1 MISPFTSGHATLKYE
16 KRELTYRKETYSY
29 IAQFY
34 EDNKTHEQFT
44 TTEMDEANIT
54 QVYNQ
59 YRVKHAIP
67 FVDEIIALRETYDLS
82 ALKMSAI
89 LGFGD
94 NQYRQYEE
102 GYVPAESNGKI
113 LKACMNPHIFETFVK
128 NSRQQLTEK
137 EYNKII
143 NKIESVKN
151 QYDNTDVRQNLIF
164 GQTERCAESGFAP
177 QSIQRL
183 QNVILYFID
192 KCGGIFNTKMNKL
205 LFYTDFFHYR
215 QHGQALTGLS
225 YRAIQYGPV
234 PVRWDRVFS
243 LLDHIEQELIEH
255 ESGASGTRLISSQ
268 KPDLSM
274 FSPGEL
280 STLETIAKR
289 FQETSASEI
298 SAISHKE
305 KAWKQF
311 VGTSQPIEFCT
322 AFSLLAV

>member
-1 MISPFTSGHATLKYE
+1 MMSPFTGSHATLKYE
-16 KRELTYRKETYSY
+16 KRELTYRKEKYSY

-34 EDNKTHEQFT
+34 EDDQTHEQFT

-59 YRVKHAIP
+59 YRVKHSIP
-67 FVDEIIALRETYDLS
+67 FVDEIIALRETYSLS

-113 LKACMNPHIFETFVK
+113 LKACMNPPIFETFVK

-164 GQTERCAESGFAP
+164 GQTGRCADNGFAL
-177 QSIQRL
+177 QSIPKL
-183 QNVILYFID
+183 QNVLLYFIE
-192 KCGGIFNTKMNKL
+192 KCDGVFNTKMNKL
-205 LFYTDFFHYR
+205 LFYTDFLSYR
-215 QHGQALTGLS
+215 RHGQAITGMT
-225 YRAIQYGPV
+225 YRAIQHGPV
-234 PVRWDRVFS
+234 PVRWDRVYS
-243 LLDHIEQELIEH
+243 LLDCIEQDLVEF
-255 ESGASGTRLISSQ
+255 ESGAGGTFLTSTE
-268 KPDLSM
+268 KPDLSV
-274 FSPGEL
+274 FSDKEL
-280 STLETIAKR
+280 ATLESIAER
-289 FQETSASEI
+289 FKEVSASEI